1 MKCRSCESKLVVKF
15 LSLGRQPLANNFLNP
30 DDVGKE
36 PYYPLDL
43 VFCKNC
49 ALVQLSEESYVPR
62 DILFRHYL
70 YASSISGGLR
80 SHFEQLAKRIA
91 EEKSNQLVVD
101 IGSNDGVL
109 LKPLKALGIK
119 AVGVEPAVNL
129 ANTANEQGLDTIND
143 FFSNNSVSTIVSRY
157 GHADIVTASNVF
169 AHLEDVHGFIEN
181 VKLLLNEHGFF
192 IAEVQYL
199 VNTINDM
206 TYDNI
211 YHEHVF
217 YYSLHSLIQ
226 LFQRHNMRIFKAE
239 RISSHGGS
247 LRIYVAKDDRTIDN
261 SVHNMTDPERTMKI
275 ENLHTYQA
283 FAEGL
288 MKRIGDLRALFLELK
303 QRRKLVAGYG
313 APAKSSTMI
322 NSVGLDVSLIRYIVE
337 DAPLKQGLYAPGSH
351 IPIVSPD
358 MLEKNPPDYLVI
370 FAWNYADDIMR
381 KLEKLRSRGVEF
393 IIPMPEIRI
402 INPAQ

>member
-1 MKCRSCESKLVVKF
+1 MKF
-15 LSLGRQPLANNFLNP
+15 LSLGRQPLANNFLKP

-43 VFCKNC
+43 VFCKDC

-101 IGSNDGVL
+101 IGSNDGIL
-109 LKPLKALGIK
+109 LKPLKDLGIK

-129 ANTANEQGLDTIND
+129 AKMANERGFDTIND
-143 FFSNNSVSTIVSRY
+143 FLSKNSVSTIVSRY
-157 GHADIVTASNVF
+157 GYADVITASNVF
-169 AHLEDVHGFIEN
+169 AHLGDIHGFIEN
-181 VKLLLNEHGFF
+181 VKLLLNEHGSF

-199 VNTINDM
+199 ADTLNDM
-206 TYDNI
+206 TYDNV

-217 YYSLHSLIQ
+217 YYSLYSLNR
-226 LFQRHNMRIFKAE
+226 LFGRHDMKIFKADH
-239 RISSHGGS
+239 ISTHGGS
-247 LRIYVAKDDRTIDN
+247 LRIYVAKNSRAADN
-261 SVHNMTDPERTMKI
+261 SIQTITDSEQKIGISDLETYRSFADELMRRIEELRNLFYKLKEERK
-275 ENLHTYQA
+275 
-283 FAEGL
+283 F
-288 MKRIGDLRALFLELK
+288 
-303 QRRKLVAGYG
+303 VAGYG

-322 NSVGLDVSLIRYIVE
+322 NSVGLDNSLIQYIVE
-337 DAPLKQGLYAPGSH
+337 DAPLKQGLYTPGSH

-358 MLEKNPPDYLVI
+358 MLEKDTPDYLVI
-370 FAWNYADDIMR
+370 FAWNYADDIIR
-381 KLEKLRSRGVEF
+381 KLHHLRRRGVNF
-393 IIPMPEIRI
+393 IIPMPKMRI
-402 INPAQ
+402 VVSR